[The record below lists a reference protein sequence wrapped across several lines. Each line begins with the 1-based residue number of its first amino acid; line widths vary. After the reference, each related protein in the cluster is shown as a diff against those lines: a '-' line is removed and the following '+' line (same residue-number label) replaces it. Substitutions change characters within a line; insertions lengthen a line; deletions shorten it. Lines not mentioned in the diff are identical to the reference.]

1 MRTPSLVQA
10 MRRKS
15 LLLRP
20 SLTERTRRQWAAS
33 EVLSMGWGGL
43 TVMVA
48 ATHLASNTIRA
59 GIRELQAQQ
68 RGEATPLPPER
79 VRRVGGGR
87 KKLTERD
94 PSLLR
99 ALDQLVEP
107 TARGDPERP
116 LRWTCQSTPKLTAV
130 LRRQGHPVS
139 QRTVCTLLHAQGY
152 SLQANRKTQEG
163 RMHPDRDAQF
173 RYLNATVQRA
183 QRRHQPVISVDTK
196 KKELVGPF
204 AQAGREWRPKGQP
217 VEVRLHDFADPRL
230 GKVIPYGV
238 YDLTQN
244 EGWVSVGVDHDT
256 AAFAVE
262 AIRRWWHR
270 LGQRR
275 YHGAKALVITADCGG
290 SNGNRTRLWKIEL
303 QQLADAL
310 RMTLHVRHFPPGT
323 SKWNKIE
330 HRMFSF
336 MTQNWRGRPLVSRAV
351 VVQLIASTRTQTGL
365 RIAAT
370 LEEARYPTGRK
381 IDAGAMR
388 ALALHEESFHG
399 EWNYRIRPRGSGR

>member
-1 MRTPSLVQA
+1 MRKRSLVQG
-10 MRRKS
+10 MRRKY
-15 LLLRP
+15 LLLRA

-33 EVLSMGWGGL
+33 EVLSLGWGGL
-43 TVMVA
+43 TVVGA
-48 ATHLASNTIRA
+48 ATHLAPNTIRA

-68 RGEATPLPPER
+68 RGETAPLPPER
-79 VRRVGGGR
+79 VRRAGGGR

-99 ALDQLVEP
+99 ALDTLVEP
-107 TARGDPERP
+107 TARGDPESP
-116 LRWTCQSTPKLTAV
+116 LRWTCQSTPKLTAA
-130 LRRQGHPVS
+130 LRQQGHAVS

-163 RMHPDRDAQF
+163 RAHPDRDAQF

-204 AQAGREWRPKGQP
+204 ARAGREWRPTGQP
-217 VEVRLHDFADPRL
+217 VEVSLHDFADPRL

-270 LGQRR
+270 LGKRR
-275 YHGAKALVITADCGG
+275 YPGAKALVITADCGG
-290 SNGNRTRLWKIEL
+290 SNGNRTRLWKVEL

-336 MTQNWRGRPLVSRAV
+336 ITQNWRGRPLVSRAV

-370 LEEARYPTGRK
+370 IDAARYPTGRK
-381 IDAGAMR
+381 IAAEAMR
-388 ALALHEESFHG
+388 ALALHEEPFHG
-399 EWNYRIRPRGSGR
+399 EWNYRIQPRGR

>member
-1 MRTPSLVQA
+1 MRKPSLVQA
-10 MRRKS
+10 MRRKYR
-15 LLLRP
+15 LLRP

-43 TVMVA
+43 TVVVA
-48 ATHLASNTIRA
+48 ATHLAPNTIRA
-59 GIRELQAQQ
+59 GIRELQTQQ
-68 RGEATPLPPER
+68 HGETTPLPPER
-79 VRRVGGGR
+79 VRRAGGGR
-87 KKLTERD
+87 KQLTERD
-94 PSLLR
+94 PTLLR
-99 ALDQLVEP
+99 ALNQLVEP
-107 TARGDPERP
+107 TARGDPESP
-116 LRWTCQSTPKLTAV
+116 LRWTCQSTPKLAAA
-130 LRRQGHPVS
+130 LRRQGHAVS

-163 RMHPDRDAQF
+163 RTHPDRDAQF
-173 RYLNATVQRA
+173 RYLNETVRVA

-204 AQAGREWRPKGQP
+204 AQAGREWRPKGRP
-217 VEVRLHDFADPRL
+217 LEVSLHDFADPRL
-230 GKVIPYGV
+230 GKVMPYGV
-238 YDLTQN
+238 YDLTRN

-262 AIRRWWHR
+262 AIRRWWR
-270 LGQRR
+270 RMGKRR

-290 SNGNRTRLWKIEL
+290 SNGNRTRLWKVEL

-336 MTQNWRGRPLVSRAV
+336 MTQNWRGRPLVSRAA

-370 LEEARYPTGRK
+370 VDAARYETGRK
-381 IDAGAMR
+381 IAEGTMR
-388 ALALHEESFHG
+388 ALALHAESFHG
-399 EWNYRIRPRGSGR
+399 EWNDRIQPR